1 MPKNS
6 EVNPTNLE
14 RRDLLK
20 GLAVVLGAA
29 ISPACQRAAEVPA
42 AQRMAGVARW
52 SSEQRAIA
60 HRCAD
65 LIMPATDTPSALA
78 VGVGEF
84 MDYVASVWL
93 QQSELE
99 ELLAGLNGLQEEAQ
113 RQYTKNFVD
122 LSEMEQVQLLT
133 QMETAGSALNAGS
146 QEELRS
152 KVFARLKELTVVGYY
167 SSEVGAKQSGCM
179 CLCLG
184 DMTDISN
191 SIRWGGSGRVSS
203 FRASGRHRGG
213 SGISGGWAAKE
224 LAEKGLNVLMLERGK
239 PLTHGADYIGEHQP
253 PWQRPNMGM
262 RPRELYDREYPVQS
276 TSYAFDE
283 TTRHFWNNDQDNPY
297 DYNPE
302 EPFHW
307 LRADV
312 VGGRS
317 LFGRAR
323 VIAGAIWI
331 LPRTN

>member
-1 MPKNS
+1 MPTNS

-20 GLAVVLGAA
+20 GLAVILGAA

-52 SSEQRAIA
+52 SLEQRAIA

-99 ELLAGLNGLQEEAQ
+99 ELLAGLNGIQEEAQ

-133 QMETAGSALNAGS
+133 QMETASSVLNASS

-167 SSEVGAKQSGCM
+167 SSEVGAKQERVYVPM
-179 CLCLG
+179 P
-184 DMTDISN
+184 
-191 SIRWGGSGRVSS
+191 GRYDGYFKLNKVGRQWSS
-203 FRASGRHRGG
+203 
-213 SGISGGWAAKE
+213 
-224 LAEKGLNVLMLERGK
+224 
-239 PLTHGADYIGEHQP
+239 
-253 PWQRPNMGM
+253 
-262 RPRELYDREYPVQS
+262 
-276 TSYAFDE
+276 
-283 TTRHFWNNDQDNPY
+283 
-297 DYNPE
+297 
-302 EPFHW
+302 
-307 LRADV
+307 
-312 VGGRS
+312 
-317 LFGRAR
+317 
-323 VIAGAIWI
+323 
-331 LPRTN
+331 

>member
-1 MPKNS
+1 MPTNS

-20 GLAVVLGAA
+20 GLAVILGAA

-52 SSEQRAIA
+52 SLEQRAIA

-113 RQYTKNFVD
+113 RQYAKDFVH
-122 LSEMEQVQLLT
+122 LSETEQVQLLT
-133 QMETAGSALNAGS
+133 QMEAASSVLNAGW

-167 SSEVGAKQSGCM
+167 SSEVGAKQERVYVPM
-179 CLCLG
+179 P
-184 DMTDISN
+184 
-191 SIRWGGSGRVSS
+191 GRYDGYFKLNKVGRQWSS
-203 FRASGRHRGG
+203 
-213 SGISGGWAAKE
+213 
-224 LAEKGLNVLMLERGK
+224 
-239 PLTHGADYIGEHQP
+239 
-253 PWQRPNMGM
+253 
-262 RPRELYDREYPVQS
+262 
-276 TSYAFDE
+276 
-283 TTRHFWNNDQDNPY
+283 
-297 DYNPE
+297 
-302 EPFHW
+302 
-307 LRADV
+307 
-312 VGGRS
+312 
-317 LFGRAR
+317 
-323 VIAGAIWI
+323 
-331 LPRTN
+331 

>member
-1 MPKNS
+1 MPINS

-20 GLAVVLGAA
+20 GLAIILGAA

-52 SSEQRAIA
+52 SLEQRAIA

-133 QMETAGSALNAGS
+133 QMETASSVLNASS

-152 KVFARLKELTVVGYY
+152 KVFARLIVLTVVGYY
-167 SSEVGAKQSGCM
+167 SSEVGAKQERVYVPM
-179 CLCLG
+179 P
-184 DMTDISN
+184 
-191 SIRWGGSGRVSS
+191 GRYDGYFKLNKVGRQWSS
-203 FRASGRHRGG
+203 
-213 SGISGGWAAKE
+213 
-224 LAEKGLNVLMLERGK
+224 
-239 PLTHGADYIGEHQP
+239 
-253 PWQRPNMGM
+253 
-262 RPRELYDREYPVQS
+262 
-276 TSYAFDE
+276 
-283 TTRHFWNNDQDNPY
+283 
-297 DYNPE
+297 
-302 EPFHW
+302 
-307 LRADV
+307 
-312 VGGRS
+312 
-317 LFGRAR
+317 
-323 VIAGAIWI
+323 
-331 LPRTN
+331 

>member
-20 GLAVVLGAA
+20 GLAVILGAA

-52 SSEQRAIA
+52 SLEQRAIA

-133 QMETAGSALNAGS
+133 QMETASSVLNASS

-167 SSEVGAKQSGCM
+167 SSEVGARQE
-179 CLCLG
+179 
-184 DMTDISN
+184 
-191 SIRWGGSGRVSS
+191 RVYVPVPGRYDGYFKLNKVGRQWSS
-203 FRASGRHRGG
+203 
-213 SGISGGWAAKE
+213 
-224 LAEKGLNVLMLERGK
+224 
-239 PLTHGADYIGEHQP
+239 
-253 PWQRPNMGM
+253 
-262 RPRELYDREYPVQS
+262 
-276 TSYAFDE
+276 
-283 TTRHFWNNDQDNPY
+283 
-297 DYNPE
+297 
-302 EPFHW
+302 
-307 LRADV
+307 
-312 VGGRS
+312 
-317 LFGRAR
+317 
-323 VIAGAIWI
+323 
-331 LPRTN
+331 

>member
-1 MPKNS
+1 MPTNS

-20 GLAVVLGAA
+20 GLAVILGAA

-52 SSEQRAIA
+52 SLEQRAIA

-133 QMETAGSALNAGS
+133 QMETASSVLNASS

-167 SSEVGAKQSGCM
+167 SSEVGAKQERVYVPM
-179 CLCLG
+179 P
-184 DMTDISN
+184 
-191 SIRWGGSGRVSS
+191 GRYDGYFKLNKVGRQWSS
-203 FRASGRHRGG
+203 
-213 SGISGGWAAKE
+213 
-224 LAEKGLNVLMLERGK
+224 
-239 PLTHGADYIGEHQP
+239 
-253 PWQRPNMGM
+253 
-262 RPRELYDREYPVQS
+262 
-276 TSYAFDE
+276 
-283 TTRHFWNNDQDNPY
+283 
-297 DYNPE
+297 
-302 EPFHW
+302 
-307 LRADV
+307 
-312 VGGRS
+312 
-317 LFGRAR
+317 
-323 VIAGAIWI
+323 
-331 LPRTN
+331 

>member
-52 SSEQRAIA
+52 SLEQRAIA

-65 LIMPATDTPSALA
+65 LMMPATDTPSALA

-167 SSEVGAKQSGCM
+167 SSEVGVK
-179 CLCLG
+179 
-184 DMTDISN
+184 
-191 SIRWGGSGRVSS
+191 RERVYVPVPGRYDGYFKLNKVGRQWSS
-203 FRASGRHRGG
+203 
-213 SGISGGWAAKE
+213 
-224 LAEKGLNVLMLERGK
+224 
-239 PLTHGADYIGEHQP
+239 
-253 PWQRPNMGM
+253 
-262 RPRELYDREYPVQS
+262 
-276 TSYAFDE
+276 
-283 TTRHFWNNDQDNPY
+283 
-297 DYNPE
+297 
-302 EPFHW
+302 
-307 LRADV
+307 
-312 VGGRS
+312 
-317 LFGRAR
+317 
-323 VIAGAIWI
+323 
-331 LPRTN
+331 

>member
-1 MPKNS
+1 MPINS

-20 GLAVVLGAA
+20 GLAIILGAA

-52 SSEQRAIA
+52 SLEQRAIA

-133 QMETAGSALNAGS
+133 QMETASSVLIAS
-146 QEELRS
+146 SHEELRS
-152 KVFARLKELTVVGYY
+152 KVFARLIVLTVVGYY
-167 SSEVGAKQSGCM
+167 SSEVGAKQERVYVPM
-179 CLCLG
+179 P
-184 DMTDISN
+184 
-191 SIRWGGSGRVSS
+191 GRYDGYFKLNKVGRQWSS
-203 FRASGRHRGG
+203 
-213 SGISGGWAAKE
+213 
-224 LAEKGLNVLMLERGK
+224 
-239 PLTHGADYIGEHQP
+239 
-253 PWQRPNMGM
+253 
-262 RPRELYDREYPVQS
+262 
-276 TSYAFDE
+276 
-283 TTRHFWNNDQDNPY
+283 
-297 DYNPE
+297 
-302 EPFHW
+302 
-307 LRADV
+307 
-312 VGGRS
+312 
-317 LFGRAR
+317 
-323 VIAGAIWI
+323 
-331 LPRTN
+331 

>member
-1 MPKNS
+1 MPTNS

-52 SSEQRAIA
+52 SLEQRAIA

-133 QMETAGSALNAGS
+133 QMETASSVLNASS

-167 SSEVGAKQSGCM
+167 SSEVGAKQERVYVP
-179 CLCLG
+179 LP
-184 DMTDISN
+184 
-191 SIRWGGSGRVSS
+191 GRYDGYFKLNKVGRQWSS
-203 FRASGRHRGG
+203 
-213 SGISGGWAAKE
+213 
-224 LAEKGLNVLMLERGK
+224 
-239 PLTHGADYIGEHQP
+239 
-253 PWQRPNMGM
+253 
-262 RPRELYDREYPVQS
+262 
-276 TSYAFDE
+276 
-283 TTRHFWNNDQDNPY
+283 
-297 DYNPE
+297 
-302 EPFHW
+302 
-307 LRADV
+307 
-312 VGGRS
+312 
-317 LFGRAR
+317 
-323 VIAGAIWI
+323 
-331 LPRTN
+331 

>member
-1 MPKNS
+1 MPTNS

-20 GLAVVLGAA
+20 GLAVILGAA

-52 SSEQRAIA
+52 SLEQRAIA

-93 QQSELE
+93 QQSELD
-99 ELLAGLNGLQEEAQ
+99 ELLVGLNGLQEEAQ

-133 QMETAGSALNAGS
+133 QMETASSVLNASS

-167 SSEVGAKQSGCM
+167 SSEVGAKQERVYVPM
-179 CLCLG
+179 P
-184 DMTDISN
+184 
-191 SIRWGGSGRVSS
+191 GRYDGYFKLNKVGRQWSS
-203 FRASGRHRGG
+203 
-213 SGISGGWAAKE
+213 
-224 LAEKGLNVLMLERGK
+224 
-239 PLTHGADYIGEHQP
+239 
-253 PWQRPNMGM
+253 
-262 RPRELYDREYPVQS
+262 
-276 TSYAFDE
+276 
-283 TTRHFWNNDQDNPY
+283 
-297 DYNPE
+297 
-302 EPFHW
+302 
-307 LRADV
+307 
-312 VGGRS
+312 
-317 LFGRAR
+317 
-323 VIAGAIWI
+323 
-331 LPRTN
+331 

>member
-1 MPKNS
+1 MPTNS

-20 GLAVVLGAA
+20 GLAVILGAA

-52 SSEQRAIA
+52 SLEQRAIA

-133 QMETAGSALNAGS
+133 QMETASSVLNASS

-152 KVFARLKELTVVGYY
+152 RVFARLKELTVVGYY
-167 SSEVGAKQSGCM
+167 SSEVGAKQERVYVPM
-179 CLCLG
+179 P
-184 DMTDISN
+184 
-191 SIRWGGSGRVSS
+191 GRYDGYFKLNKVGRQWSS
-203 FRASGRHRGG
+203 
-213 SGISGGWAAKE
+213 
-224 LAEKGLNVLMLERGK
+224 
-239 PLTHGADYIGEHQP
+239 
-253 PWQRPNMGM
+253 
-262 RPRELYDREYPVQS
+262 
-276 TSYAFDE
+276 
-283 TTRHFWNNDQDNPY
+283 
-297 DYNPE
+297 
-302 EPFHW
+302 
-307 LRADV
+307 
-312 VGGRS
+312 
-317 LFGRAR
+317 
-323 VIAGAIWI
+323 
-331 LPRTN
+331 

>member
-1 MPKNS
+1 MPTDS

-52 SSEQRAIA
+52 SLEQRAIA

-133 QMETAGSALNAGS
+133 QMETASSVLNASS

-167 SSEVGAKQSGCM
+167 SSEVGAKQERVYVPM
-179 CLCLG
+179 P
-184 DMTDISN
+184 
-191 SIRWGGSGRVSS
+191 GRYDGYFKLNKVGRQWSS
-203 FRASGRHRGG
+203 
-213 SGISGGWAAKE
+213 
-224 LAEKGLNVLMLERGK
+224 
-239 PLTHGADYIGEHQP
+239 
-253 PWQRPNMGM
+253 
-262 RPRELYDREYPVQS
+262 
-276 TSYAFDE
+276 
-283 TTRHFWNNDQDNPY
+283 
-297 DYNPE
+297 
-302 EPFHW
+302 
-307 LRADV
+307 
-312 VGGRS
+312 
-317 LFGRAR
+317 
-323 VIAGAIWI
+323 
-331 LPRTN
+331 

>member
-1 MPKNS
+1 MPTNS

-52 SSEQRAIA
+52 SLEQRAIA

-84 MDYVASVWL
+84 MDYVASVRL

-133 QMETAGSALNAGS
+133 QMETASSVLNASS

-167 SSEVGAKQSGCM
+167 SSEVGAKQERVYVP
-179 CLCLG
+179 LP
-184 DMTDISN
+184 
-191 SIRWGGSGRVSS
+191 GRYDGYFKLKKVGRQWSS
-203 FRASGRHRGG
+203 
-213 SGISGGWAAKE
+213 
-224 LAEKGLNVLMLERGK
+224 
-239 PLTHGADYIGEHQP
+239 
-253 PWQRPNMGM
+253 
-262 RPRELYDREYPVQS
+262 
-276 TSYAFDE
+276 
-283 TTRHFWNNDQDNPY
+283 
-297 DYNPE
+297 
-302 EPFHW
+302 
-307 LRADV
+307 
-312 VGGRS
+312 
-317 LFGRAR
+317 
-323 VIAGAIWI
+323 
-331 LPRTN
+331 